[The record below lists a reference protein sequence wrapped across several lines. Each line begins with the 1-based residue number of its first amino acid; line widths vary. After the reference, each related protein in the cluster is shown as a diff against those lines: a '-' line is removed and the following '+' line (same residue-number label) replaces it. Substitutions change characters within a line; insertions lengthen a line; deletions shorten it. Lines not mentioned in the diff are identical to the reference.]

1 MQLKAWGAH
10 RGVGPSAKSRLRGF
24 AHRRAAAPPR
34 PPWLPLGDLSHFP
47 PRHSKGLNAL
57 FYDGHVELVTSNKLS
72 VRNFREPG
80 SLPALPAYPGE

>member
-1 MQLKAWGAH
+1 MVWG
-10 RGVGPSAKSRLRGF
+10 
-24 AHRRAAAPPR
+24 HRRSPGCADSRIAAPPR

-72 VRNFREPG
+72 VRSFREPG